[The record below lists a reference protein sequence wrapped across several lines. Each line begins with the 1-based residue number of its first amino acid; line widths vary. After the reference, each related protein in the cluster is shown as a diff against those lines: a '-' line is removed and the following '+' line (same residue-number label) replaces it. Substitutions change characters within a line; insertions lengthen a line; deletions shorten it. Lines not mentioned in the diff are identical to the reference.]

1 LLVSNALWN
10 FAGLRGKMPK
20 GKILILEDDVR
31 VANAYAEALREN
43 GNEVTVCT
51 GFEEARDY
59 LKKDCPDSLLTD
71 IRVGQYNGL
80 QLALLFR
87 SICPEGRVVVVTGH
101 DDSVLKN
108 EVRAMNAEYLV
119 KPVSLAQLRSLFGTP
134 LAAH

>member
-1 LLVSNALWN
+1 MPT
-10 FAGLRGKMPK
+10 GKV
-20 GKILILEDDVR
+20 LILEDDAR
-31 VANAYAEALREN
+31 VANAYAEVLRES
-43 GNEVTVCT
+43 GNDVTVCT

-59 LKKDCPDSLLTD
+59 LKTSCPDALLTD

-87 SICPEGRVVVVTGH
+87 AICPNGRIVVVTGH

-119 KPVSLAQLRSLFGTP
+119 KPVSLAQLRSLFGST